1 MERYYLFLSVP
12 ARIDR
17 DKLGL
22 EAYVFYIT
30 LLIFSR
36 KIKGITPYSG
46 MNTREKRLFRCT
58 WT

>member
-22 EAYVFYIT
+22 ELCILHNAFDF
-30 LLIFSR
+30 LS
-36 KIKGITPYSG
+36 KDKGITPYSG